1 MKKIW
6 LFFLVLF
13 MVIIPNGRVYALEN
27 SFYEGE
33 YITGEYIKKFK
44 NGTGKYEQLRF
55 FRRKE
60 DNQAVYCIQLWETL
74 SSNKLIEGYDSNQY
88 IYANIDYSTWER
100 IMLIAYYGYGYQ
112 NHTDDKWYAIT
123 QFMIWQETSPDS
135 TIYFTKTLNG
145 SRISK
150 YEQEMNEINCLI
162 QNHANL
168 PSFYNHTYSV
178 KYKESLTIEDT
189 NRVLDRFNI
198 TEDSG
203 IIVTKDNNT
212 LSLTNT
218 YMGDSQLILTNMGKR
233 YSTVPIVYID
243 HNGQNLLAPGNYY
256 PIYMVINVE
265 LPVTDIVI
273 HKLDLDNQTSIP
285 QGDARLV
292 GSKFQ
297 LLDKDYQ
304 VITEKAIE
312 QEGKL
317 IFENIGYG
325 SYYLK
330 EIKAGEGYLLNSQ
343 VIPLGVESDHI
354 SVNFYNQVI
363 QNEIIITKY
372 LKNPLTEV
380 TSVEEGAIFSIYDK
394 RNQKIGSFVTDDTG
408 MINTKLPYGTYI
420 IKQEL
425 GAKNHT
431 YVDDFQIEVKKNG
444 EIQNF
449 DLYNEEITA
458 NIKVIHVD
466 SDSNLPIL
474 ESGATFRIRNLDT
487 NEYVKDK
494 DQVLELKT
502 DNNGNTPLIRL
513 SVGKYQVEQITSVD
527 GYYVNQDIF
536 YFEINEEVSF
546 LLDDKNNFYLEIEV
560 PNQKM
565 KSRIEID
572 KYIEYYLNDE
582 LQQIEQDFDLVIPIY
597 ASNDIYSKDGV
608 KLYEKDEEVVNTI
621 LSNGKI
627 VTPELVFGSYYLKDD
642 KDNIISVLLNK
653 LDSEK
658 VELRERIYEYRT
670 VYNEVIVEVPNT
682 YSENANSP
690 KFSILLIGLGLWMIG
705 RKRHENS

>member
-189 NRVLDRFNI
+189 NRVLDRFDI

-494 DQVLELKT
+494 DHVLELKT